1 MSAESVLIYA
11 GTARLDRASPAFTVG
26 SSALDMGMEVT
37 ILIATSWLCVVRRC
51 GVLGLSRLIERLRA
65 GGARLIA
72 CPTDSHRS
80 AAANRMLTD
89 GIECGDQR
97 TFLELAERADIVLAF

>member
-1 MSAESVLIYA
+1 
-11 GTARLDRASPAFTVG
+11 
-26 SSALDMGMEVT
+26 
-37 ILIATSWLCVVRRC
+37 
-51 GVLGLSRLIERLRA
+51 
-65 GGARLIA
+65 LIA